1 MVTSQASGSDDPP
14 TRHCWKPADA
24 RRRDVSCQA
33 CPWVDVESCLALWK
47 PRRRD
52 RPHSR
57 DPAATHH
64 TVTPSMKTVLEA
76 EVVLTDPIGAL
87 LAGFI
92 LQIVTTP
99 LVATVATEIGN
110 VATSIG
116 F

>member
-1 MVTSQASGSDDPP
+1 MTGP
-14 TRHCWKPADA
+14 T
-24 RRRDVSCQA
+24 V
-33 CPWVDVESCLALWK
+33 
-47 PRRRD
+47 
-52 RPHSR
+52 
-57 DPAATHH
+57 
-64 TVTPSMKTVLEA
+64 VTPLLRTIRLHPRLKTVLEA